1 MQSSLTDS
9 LINQVA
15 QGRLDAAL
23 ITEPDS
29 LDAALS
35 CRLVLSEPMMVLAAR
50 DQAGKSD
57 VELLKS
63 NHYIGFNRK
72 AEVSRMVEESLY
84 RRNIA
89 VDPIMELDTLETFQ
103 MMIMRGL
110 GVGILPASSIRSHFE
125 DKFYTVPF
133 GSPALQRRL
142 SLVQRRSHH
151 RQMFLDTLYEAL
163 YRVADRV
170 RSRESSATG
179 RG

>member
-1 MQSSLTDS
+1 
-9 LINQVA
+9 
-15 QGRLDAAL
+15 
-23 ITEPDS
+23 
-29 LDAALS
+29 
-35 CRLVLSEPMMVLAAR
+35 MVLAAR

-63 NHYIGFNRK
+63 NQYIGFNRK
-72 AEVSRMVEESLY
+72 AEVSRMVEESLN
-84 RRNIA
+84 RRYIA

-103 MMIMRGL
+103 MMIMRGI

-125 DKFYTVPF
+125 DKFYTAPF

-163 YRVADRV
+163 NRVADRV
-170 RSRESSATG
+170 RLRDSSATG

>member
-1 MQSSLTDS
+1 
-9 LINQVA
+9 
-15 QGRLDAAL
+15 
-23 ITEPDS
+23 
-29 LDAALS
+29 
-35 CRLVLSEPMMVLAAR
+35 MVLAAR

-72 AEVSRMVEESLY
+72 AEVSRMVEESLN